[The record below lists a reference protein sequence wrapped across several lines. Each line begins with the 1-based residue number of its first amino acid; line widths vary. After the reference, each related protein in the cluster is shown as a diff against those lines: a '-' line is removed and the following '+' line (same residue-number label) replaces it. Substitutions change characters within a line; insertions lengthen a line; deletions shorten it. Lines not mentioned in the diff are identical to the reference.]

1 MNAVLILTTLVFA
14 GGWYDNSTV
23 THTNHWELRTDLPV
37 DDVQHVGELLDS
49 CYEVYRTYL
58 SNLPQIR
65 NEKLEAWVFS
75 NRKDYIE
82 NVQSQTRGDSGVV
95 ASTGGMF
102 INLGEGKQI
111 LAVDA
116 SGGWQEFEETAKH
129 EAFHQFQYSRFRS
142 TVPPWLSEGLA
153 EYFSHSAYINGEI
166 IPGQPTE
173 KDITLLK
180 RAIQNNSVTPFID
193 FMRMNKQEWGQR
205 MKSSSLQYSQAWS
218 MVHFLVHGEEAGH
231 ASEMDHFLKLIQGGM
246 YHEEAFVKAFNT
258 SDLVSF
264 QNAWME
270 HIDQLKPGAIIP
282 TAQRLGYFASGTLK
296 LRSLGVSTPTSME
309 ELAQALEKINFG
321 EKVRVGGEDV
331 TFDPAN
337 QDTYIVP
344 MDSLVTSPPKFI
356 LTSNKYLPQF
366 STEGL
371 KPKELQIEWGG
382 TATDPTWKITTK

>member
-14 GGWYDNSTV
+14 GGWYDNSAV
-23 THTNHWELRTDLPV
+23 THTDHWELRTDLPV

-166 IPGQPTE
+166 IPGQPTK

-205 MKSSSLQYSQAWS
+205 MKLSNLQYSQAWS
-218 MVHFLVHGEEAGH
+218 MVHFLVHGEEGRN
-231 ASEMDHFLKLIQGGM
+231 ASEMDHFLKLIQDGM

-264 QNAWME
+264 QNVWME
-270 HIDQLKPGAIIP
+270 YIDKLKPGSIIP

-309 ELAQALEKINFG
+309 ELAQALEKINFW
-321 EKVRVGGEDV
+321 EKVRVGGEDA

-337 QDTYIVP
+337 QDTYTVL

-356 LTSNKYLPQF
+356 FTSNKYLPQL

>member
-37 DDVQHVGELLDS
+37 DDVQQVGKLLDS

-75 NRKDYIE
+75 NRKDYTE
-82 NVQSQTRGDSGVV
+82 NVQSQIRGDSGVV
-95 ASTGGMF
+95 ASTSGMF
-102 INLGEGKQI
+102 INIGEGKQI

-116 SGGWQEFEETAKH
+116 SGNWKGFEETAKH

-142 TVPPWLSEGLA
+142 KVPPWLSEGLA
-153 EYFSHSAYINGEI
+153 EYFSHSAYLNGEI

-193 FMRMNKQEWGQR
+193 FMRMNNQEWGQR
-205 MKSSSLQYSQAWS
+205 MKSSSLQYTQAWS
-218 MVHFLVHGEEAGH
+218 MVHFLVHGEEGRH
-231 ASEMDHFLKLIQGGM
+231 ASELDHFLKLIQGGM

-270 HIDQLKPGAIIP
+270 HIGQLKPGAIIP
-282 TAQRLGYFASGTLK
+282 TAGRLGYFASGILK
-296 LRSLGVSTPTSME
+296 LRSLGVSMPTSME

-321 EKVRVGGEDV
+321 EKVRVGGEDT

-337 QDTYIVP
+337 QDTYTVP

-356 LTSNKYLPQF
+356 LTSTKYLPLL

-371 KPKELQIEWGG
+371 RPKELQIEWGG

>member
-1 MNAVLILTTLVFA
+1 MNAVLILTTVVFA

-37 DDVQHVGELLDS
+37 DDVLQVGKLLDS
-49 CYEVYRTYL
+49 CFEVYRTYL

-82 NVQSQTRGDSGVV
+82 NVQSQIRGDSGVV
-95 ASTGGMF
+95 ARTGGMF

-116 SGGWQEFEETAKH
+116 SGNWKGFEETAKH

-142 TVPPWLSEGLA
+142 TIPPWLSEGLA

-166 IPGQPTE
+166 IPGQPTK
-173 KDITLLK
+173 KDIALLK

-193 FMRMNKQEWGQR
+193 FMKMNKQEWGQR

-218 MVHFLVHGEEAGH
+218 MVHFLVHGEEGRH

-264 QNAWME
+264 QNVWME

-282 TAQRLGYFASGTLK
+282 TAGRLGYFASGILK
-296 LRSLGVSTPTSME
+296 LRSLGGSMPTSME
-309 ELAQALEKINFG
+309 ELAQALEKIKFG
-321 EKVRVGGEDV
+321 
-331 TFDPAN
+331 
-337 QDTYIVP
+337 
-344 MDSLVTSPPKFI
+344 
-356 LTSNKYLPQF
+356 
-366 STEGL
+366 
-371 KPKELQIEWGG
+371 
-382 TATDPTWKITTK
+382 

>member
-14 GGWYDNSTV
+14 GGWYENSTV

-37 DDVQHVGELLDS
+37 DDVQNVGELLDS
-49 CYEVYRTYL
+49 CYEVYRTHL

-75 NRKDYIE
+75 NRKDYTE
-82 NVQSQTRGDSGVV
+82 NAQSQIRGDSGVV
-95 ASTGGMF
+95 ASTSGMF

-116 SGGWQEFEETAKH
+116 SGGWKKFEETAKH

-142 TVPPWLSEGLA
+142 TLPPWLSEGLA
-153 EYFSHSAYINGEI
+153 EYFSHSAYINGAI

-173 KDITLLK
+173 KDIALLK

-218 MVHFLVHGEEAGH
+218 MVHFLVHGEEGRH
-231 ASEMDHFLKLIQGGM
+231 APEMDHFLKLIQGGM

-264 QNAWME
+264 QNMWME

-282 TAQRLGYFASGTLK
+282 TAQRLGYFAAGILK
-296 LRSLGVSTPTSME
+296 LRSLGLSTPTSME
-309 ELAQALEKINFG
+309 ELAQQLEKINFG
-321 EKVRVGGEDV
+321 EKVRVGGEDA

-337 QDTYIVP
+337 QDTYTVP
-344 MDSLVTSPPKFI
+344 VDSLVTSPPKFNFT
-356 LTSNKYLPQF
+356 LNKHLPLL

-382 TATDPTWKITTK
+382 TATDPAWKITTK